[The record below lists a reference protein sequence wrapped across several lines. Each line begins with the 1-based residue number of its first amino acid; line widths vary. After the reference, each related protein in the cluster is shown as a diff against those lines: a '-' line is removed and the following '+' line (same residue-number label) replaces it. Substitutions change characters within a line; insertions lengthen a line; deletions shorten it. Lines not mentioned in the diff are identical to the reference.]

1 MHFEPRSVAEW
12 WPEPENNTSDSSH
25 GSKKHIGLFL
35 RGQRRKARTRKP
47 KAKAK
52 SKAAAKA
59 SSTKSTKKGK
69 KKGKKKKKKT
79 KLKKSKPVEDIE
91 NIEAN
96 FKRTGVGPALVSQE
110 MERAKH
116 MDKLKFPGNLLF
128 SEKEDACRMTVGS
141 CTNRPWADF
150 LEAAQGYFKCKFLG

>member
-12 WPEPENNTSDSSH
+12 RPEPENNTSDSSH

-69 KKGKKKKKKT
+69 KKGKDKKKRPSSRRASLWRT
-79 KLKKSKPVEDIE
+79 LRILKPTSS
-91 NIEAN
+91 
-96 FKRTGVGPALVSQE
+96 ALGS
-110 MERAKH
+110 
-116 MDKLKFPGNLLF
+116 DLL
-128 SEKEDACRMTVGS
+128 
-141 CTNRPWADF
+141 
-150 LEAAQGYFKCKFLG
+150 